1 MCLATKEIY
10 FMCNFYFYN
19 KFMYKLQITSSV
31 SNMSINEKFE
41 SDIQLNESKVMIN
54 GLNNNMSALEISD
67 VSLNVTSNASLSLT
81 TDSLLCKYEYIF

>member
-1 MCLATKEIY
+1 
-10 FMCNFYFYN
+10 
-19 KFMYKLQITSSV
+19 MYKLQITSSV